1 MDGEEKENKES
12 GRICPESHLLDISNL
27 LLEISCRIDFP
38 IMDFW
43 QLLKKKKGIT
53 PAVEK
58 CDFSVLSENS
68 MISSLQKQCVTYR

>member
-38 IMDFW
+38 IMDF
-43 QLLKKKKGIT
+43 
-53 PAVEK
+53 
-58 CDFSVLSENS
+58 
-68 MISSLQKQCVTYR
+68 